1 MSNSIEMGYKILRTT
16 SSNNNGGIYKFLVLK
31 KLGKKDLGTERDIP
45 STM

>member
-16 SSNNNGGIYKFLVLK
+16 NSNNNGGIYKFLVLK
-31 KLGKKDLGTERDIP
+31 KVGKKFLGIKRDIP

>member
-1 MSNSIEMGYKILRTT
+1 MSNLIEMGYKILRFT

-31 KLGKKDLGTERDIP
+31 KLGKKDLGIKRDRP